1 MSQRAFAQ
9 GRRQRGYTLVE
20 IMMALAIFMVA
31 MLGMFTMQKAAVSA
45 NMHARSAGLAQH
57 LARSWASQLE
67 MDATQWRATQA
78 GDWVNGVGQGSWL
91 RPAYVVSRNFGAR
104 FDALGNPLKDTPED
118 QALTR
123 FCTNVRLTPLPLDT
137 MGLAGNGVLRAEI
150 RVYWLRDG
158 ASPTLPFCTEDAAQA
173 ALLGLRSDLYQ
184 FVYIT
189 TAVRQH
195 STI

>member
-1 MSQRAFAQ
+1 MSPRPFT
-9 GRRQRGYTLVE
+9 RRRGQQGYTLVE

-45 NMHARSAGLAQH
+45 NSHARSAGVAQH
-57 LARSWASQLE
+57 LARAWASQLE
-67 MDATQWRATQA
+67 VDATQWRATKA
-78 GDWVNGVGQGSWL
+78 GDWLNGVGEGAWT
-91 RPAYVVSRNFGAR
+91 RPAYVLNRKFGSR
-104 FDALGNPLKDTPED
+104 FDALGNPLTDAAAD

-137 MGLAGNGVLRAEI
+137 MGMAGNGVLRAEI
-150 RVYWLRDG
+150 RIYWLRDG
-158 ASPTLPFCTEDAAQA
+158 ASPTVPFCTETGAQIT
-173 ALLGLRSDLYQ
+173 LLGLQPDIYQ
-184 FVYIT
+184 FVYLT